1 MTTCRGGDGIIP
13 LNHELTTIEE
23 AQEFRTTLPAL
34 KPPDQKVSVW
44 KVIKDA
50 VGKDL
55 SRFCVPVYF
64 NEPITML
71 QKVSELMDYEE
82 LLVKAASPE
91 MSSDSIRRILQ
102 VTAFAIAQYKC
113 SDHRLN
119 KPFNPILGETF
130 ELEMPTFKYFS
141 E

>member
-1 MTTCRGGDGIIP
+1 M
-13 LNHELTTIEE
+13 
-23 AQEFRTTLPAL
+23 TLPAL

-71 QKVSELMDYEE
+71 QKVVEIMDYEQ
-82 LLVKAASPE
+82 LLVKAASE
-91 MSSDSIRRILQ
+91 DMSRDSIKRLIH
-102 VTAFAIAQYKC
+102 VAAFAIA
-113 SDHRLN
+113 
-119 KPFNPILGETF
+119 
-130 ELEMPTFKYFS
+130 
-141 E
+141 